1 MHPPL
6 AALDRL
12 PTLPT
17 ARTLLRAL
25 THADAEQLFEVF
37 SDPETMRY
45 WSSEPHRDPRQ
56 TAAMVAAIE
65 QGFERRTVL
74 QWGIESADHG
84 HLLGTVTLLPA
95 GEQPRAELGVIL
107 GRAHWGLGL
116 AGEAQRA
123 VIGFAFGELG
133 LHRLEAD
140 AHPDNRASLH
150 SLERLGFRREG
161 LLRERWLVAG
171 EFSDS
176 VILGLLATDRLGGG
190 AEP

>member
-1 MHPPL
+1 VHPPL

-12 PTLPT
+12 PTLRT

-25 THADAEQLFEVF
+25 TPADAEQLFEVF

-45 WSSEPHRDPRQ
+45 WSFPPHRDPQQ
-56 TAAMVAAIE
+56 TAAMIAAIE
-65 QGFERRTVL
+65 QGFEQRTVL

-84 HLLGTVTLLPA
+84 RLLGTVTLLPA
-95 GEQPRAELGVIL
+95 GGQPRAELGFIL
-107 GRAHWGLGL
+107 GRARWGLGL

-123 VIGFAFGELG
+123 VIDFAFGELG

-140 AHPDNRASLH
+140 THPDNEASLR
-150 SLERLGFRREG
+150 SLERLGFQREG

-171 EFSDS
+171 EISDS
-176 VILGLLATDRLGGG
+176 VILGLLATDRPGG
-190 AEP
+190 AAEP